1 MKLAIIGLPKSGKT
15 TIFNAIVGPHKEKQ
29 AHAHTAVQNMAM
41 VKVPDER
48 LDLLHGFLPEKR
60 CTPAT
65 LELLELVGIFSS
77 PLETHQESAT
87 AFALLR
93 EMDLIIEVV
102 RAFTD
107 ETTPHPRGS
116 IDPHRDLKDMEQEL
130 LLNDLLSA
138 EKRIDKLKKSV
149 TKPTPTQQKDKEEL
163 EVLLKC
169 KEALDKGQD
178 VSTLPLTLVQQRL
191 IRGFCFFTE
200 KPRLVVVNVGE
211 DQLDK
216 KFDSLP
222 TKAQI
227 LTLCGKLEAELL
239 SLEEKDREEFQKAW
253 GIAEPAM
260 QRLLKACYKN
270 LNLVSFYTV
279 EGEEIRVWSIP
290 RGETAL
296 TAAGK
301 IHSDIAR
308 GFIKAEV
315 MSMEDLKALGSIK
328 EIKAHGKLHL
338 VGKEYIVQDGDIITF
353 RFHV

>member
-1 MKLAIIGLPKSGKT
+1 MKLALIGLPKCGKT
-15 TIFNAIVGPHKEKQ
+15 TVFDAVVGPHKERQ
-29 AHAHTAVQNMAM
+29 TPAHAAVQHIAM

-48 LDLLHGFLPEKR
+48 LDLLHTFFPEKR

-65 LELLELVGIFSS
+65 VELLELVGIFPS
-77 PLETHQESAT
+77 PWEVCVESTT
-87 AFALLR
+87 AIALLR
-93 EMDLIIEVV
+93 EMDLIVEVI
-102 RAFTD
+102 RAFQD
-107 ETTPHPRGS
+107 ETIPHPKGS
-116 IDPHRDLKDMEQEL
+116 LDPARDLRDMEQEL

-138 EKRIDKLKKSV
+138 EKRIDKLKKTV

-163 EVLLKC
+163 EVLLRC

-178 VSTLPLTLVQQRL
+178 VSTLPLTAGQQKL

-211 DQLDK
+211 DQLGLEFKD
-216 KFDSLP
+216 LP
-222 TKAQI
+222 TKAQV
-227 LTLCGKLEAELL
+227 LPLCGKLESELF
-239 SLEEKDREEFQKAW
+239 SLEDKEREEFQKAW
-253 GIAEPAM
+253 GISEPAGP
-260 QRLLKACYKN
+260 RLLRACYKA
-270 LNLVSFYTV
+270 LNLVSFYTI

-315 MSMEDLKALGSIK
+315 IGLEDLKSLGSLK
-328 EIKAHGKLHL
+328 EVKAHGKLHV